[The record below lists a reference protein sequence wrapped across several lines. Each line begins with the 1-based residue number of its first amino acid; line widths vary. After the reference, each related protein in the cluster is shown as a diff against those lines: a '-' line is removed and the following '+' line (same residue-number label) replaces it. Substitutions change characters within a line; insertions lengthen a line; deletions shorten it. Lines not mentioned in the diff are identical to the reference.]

1 MVFNRSHAG
10 ELSELCM
17 NVDKVVYTDPV
28 RKCDHGIRTAESLHI
43 RLCR

>member
-10 ELSELCM
+10 ELRELCM

-28 RKCDHGIRTAESLHI
+28 RKCDHGIRTAESLYI